1 MGQPPRTVKSR
12 GASRCHFCS
21 RKNLQLCP
29 FYLRGSLSSESLDLL
44 VINTCIYLNVS
55 MIPPSSY
62 IFLSGSITFPRA
74 LHLFSAGSC
83 CCPRF
88 PCPQHLCYKKQTLR
102 ATLGPNQAPILD
114 AGILVKFRMTSGH
127 RAGRIPPEASSRRA
141 LICVF
146 CQVHL

>member
-12 GASRCHFCS
+12 GASRYHFCS
-21 RKNLQLCP
+21 RKNLPLCP

-44 VINTCIYLNVS
+44 VINTYIYLNVS
-55 MIPPSSY
+55 KIPHSSY
-62 IFLSGSITFPRA
+62 IFLSGSITFLRA
-74 LHLFSAGSC
+74 LRLFSAGSC

-88 PCPQHLCYKKQTLR
+88 PCPQHLCYKKQTLH

-127 RAGRIPPEASSRRA
+127 RGGRIPPVASSWRA

-146 CQVHL
+146 YQVHL